1 MGMQEMM
8 DGFQLQW
15 ESTRRELATELKAL
29 ERQMKQEL
37 YEAQRENSVLVM
49 EIERR
54 EKENE
59 QLKEELLR
67 MDSKIELLE
76 IEQETI
82 NFARRVLDKEAH
94 EENGKNTLNSE

>member
-1 MGMQEMM
+1 MQETM

-54 EKENE
+54 EK
-59 QLKEELLR
+59 R
-67 MDSKIELLE
+67 
-76 IEQETI
+76 T
-82 NFARRVLDKEAH
+82 
-94 EENGKNTLNSE
+94 NS